1 MKLYLAIKKV
11 IDELGIDVFKSSV
24 AVNVLADYG
33 AYNDIPAIKQI
44 LKDLIS
50 QGYGNELAAIIN
62 ASVDGQTGIK
72 LQALQTKFIQQN
84 GYKEDLVGYL
94 FGSLGYAIGVTSIV
108 PEYKVAGNVS
118 KQPSSKTTGRISDL
132 NAELI
137 QLQSEYI
144 EALNQLYE
152 SPNADSLALYGLYSA
167 ESNSKL
173 WLIEQKIVIIY
184 NALGQAYDNWCEQQK
199 KRYLETKS
207 KSRKAILTE
216 KLEASHKNYL
226 SLLTTLITVHKN
238 IIYSKSGYYN
248 ESAQK
253 TLEAEETT
261 IGRLDKSL
269 GTSVLQA
276 CLNEKQKTLEKYH
289 QSFSRQAFMVAL
301 KIILPLVIITTS
313 LYHGVTYLSSKDS
326 IEQYNDCI
334 LSADKLM
341 NDGAYIEAIALYEK
355 AHDEYNG
362 SYKTDSYKNG
372 ALTKKENACSKL
384 LEQKTES
391 SNTLFNSG
399 KYKESLNELE
409 AIKPYM
415 ITNQL
420 LSSYNKTVTGLNTQI
435 KTAVKRETNTIIL
448 NISTNR
454 GKLDASGKKL
464 LNSLLEVAPEDYWLN
479 IIKTK
484 QQK

>member
-11 IDELGIDVFKSSV
+11 IDELGIDVFKSSL

-50 QGYGNELAAIIN
+50 QGYGNELAAIFN

-94 FGSLGYAIGVTSIV
+94 FGSLGYAIGVTSVV
-108 PEYKVAGNVS
+108 PEYSVAGNVS
-118 KQPSSKTTGRISDL
+118 KQSSSKTTGRISDF

-199 KRYLETKS
+199 KRYLETKA
-207 KSRKAILTE
+207 KSRKAILNE
-216 KLEASHKNYL
+216 KLEASRKNYL
-226 SLLTTLITVHKN
+226 SLLTTLITIPKN

-248 ESAQK
+248 DAAQK

-261 IGRLDKSL
+261 IGKLDKSL
-269 GTSVLQA
+269 GTNVLQA
-276 CLNEKQKTLEKYH
+276 CLNEKQKTLDKYH
-289 QSFSRQAFMVAL
+289 QSFAHQAFMVAL
-301 KIILPLVIITTS
+301 KIVLPLVIITTS

-326 IEQYNDCI
+326 IEQYNNCI
-334 LSADKLM
+334 ASADKCM
-341 NDGAYIEAIALYEK
+341 NDGNIVEAITLYEK
-355 AHDEYNG
+355 AHDEYNA
-362 SYKTDSYKNG
+362 SYKTDSYKNS
-372 ALTKKENACSKL
+372 ALEKKENACSKL
-384 LEQKTES
+384 LQQKVDS
-391 SNTLFNSG
+391 SSALFNSG
-399 KYKESLNELE
+399 KYKESINELE

-415 ITNQL
+415 TTNQL
-420 LSSYNKTVTGLNTQI
+420 LSSYNKAVSGLNTQI
-435 KTAVKRETNTIIL
+435 KIAVKRETNTIIL

-479 IIKTK
+479 IIKKK

>member
-11 IDELGIDVFKSSV
+11 IDELGIEAFRSNV

-62 ASVDGQTGIK
+62 SSVDSHTAIK
-72 LQALQTKFIQQN
+72 LQAIQTKFIQQN
-84 GYKEDLVGYL
+84 GYKEDLVGFL
-94 FGSLGYAIGVTSIV
+94 IDSIKYAIGVSSIA
-108 PEYKVAGNVS
+108 PEYSVDANVH
-118 KQPSSKTTGRISDL
+118 KQPNSKTARKISDF

-144 EALNQLYE
+144 EALNKFYE
-152 SPNADSLALYGLYSA
+152 SPSADSLVLYGLYSA

-184 NALGQAYDNWCEQQK
+184 NAMGQIYDNWCETQK
-199 KRYLETKS
+199 KRYLETKA
-207 KSRKAILTE
+207 KSRIAVLTE
-216 KLEASHKNYL
+216 KLEASQKNYL
-226 SLLTTLITVHKN
+226 VLISTLITVPKN

-248 ESAQK
+248 DAAQK
-253 TLEAEETT
+253 SLETEEAL
-261 IGRLDKSL
+261 IGKLDKSL
-269 GTSVLQA
+269 GTNVLQE
-276 CLNEKQKTLEKYH
+276 CLNEKQKILDKYH
-289 QSFSRQAFMVAL
+289 QSFTRQAFMVVL
-301 KIILPLVIITTS
+301 KVILPLVIATTS
-313 LYHGVTYLSSKDS
+313 LYHGVTYLSSHDS
-326 IEQYNDCI
+326 IEQYNNCI
-334 LSADKLM
+334 SSADKLV
-341 NDGAYIEAIALYEK
+341 NGGDLIGAISLYEK
-355 AHDEYNG
+355 AYNEYNG
-362 SYKTDSYKNG
+362 SYRIDSYKNN
-372 ALTKKENACSKL
+372 ALDKKEKACSQL
-384 LEQKTES
+384 LQQKVES
-391 SNTLFNSG
+391 SNTLFSSG